1 MQPYFSFTIRS
12 TGEIVGL
19 ALFVLFSV
27 AIALLCEQMHRAS
40 HRVEVLASIVNSS
53 EDAIIGNTL
62 GGTITSWNK
71 GAERLYGYAAAE
83 ALGRGVSMLVPP
95 SQTDELPQSVERVA
109 RGEHVEPFETARA
122 TKDGRT
128 IHVSLT
134 VSPVK
139 DADGRV
145 VGASAIARDV
155 TGRKRAEE
163 ERQRLLESERAA
175 REAAEEAS
183 RLKDEF
189 LATVSH
195 ELRTPLNAMLGW
207 SRMLRAG
214 KLEEQ
219 TTERALETIE
229 RNATSQAQLI
239 EDLLDV

>member
-139 DADGRV
+139 DASGRV

-155 TGRKRAEE
+155 TGRKRAEA
-163 ERQRLLESERAA
+163 ERQLLLESERAA

-183 RLKDEF
+183 CLKDEF

-195 ELRTPLNAMLGW
+195 ELRTPLTAIHGW
-207 SRMLRAG
+207 ALLLASGQLDAAGARPALAGIQRHARAQ
-214 KLEEQ
+214 KQIINHL
-219 TTERALETIE
+219 
-229 RNATSQAQLI
+229 
-239 EDLLDV
+239 

>member
-95 SQTDELPQSVERVA
+95 SQTDELPQIVERIA

-139 DADGRV
+139 DASGRV

-155 TGRKRAEE
+155 TGRKRAEA
-163 ERQRLLESERAA
+163 ERQVLLESERAA

-195 ELRTPLNAMLGW
+195 ELRTPLTAIHGW
-207 SRMLRAG
+207 ALLLASGQLDAADARRAPQV
-214 KLEEQ
+214 L
-219 TTERALETIE
+219 
-229 RNATSQAQLI
+229 
-239 EDLLDV
+239 